1 MLLQGAVSKSSLW
14 KNLDKNNSVSSYKCH
29 SGGRRWKDVI
39 VINSVPVSFSHSYC
53 IFSHNTALLWNV
65 LVYRYFPA
73 IKCVMIPF
81 PLLNLVIFN
90 FWHYK
95 YSVSWC
101 GSLSS
106 SLELSECPRT
116 RCLFFPQIGDIFCCH
131 YFFTVFS
138 ISRLMPLYILLWN
151 LLFSF
156 NMLGISFCTNKYCC
170 TFSFGDSD
178 MYLSY

>member
-1 MLLQGAVSKSSLW
+1 MSYPWHLSYLMTYVLSLKFDQRSRFNVQFIENTEEHVKCYYRVQSVKSSLW
-14 KNLDKNNSVSSYKCH
+14 KNLDKNNSVSSTNAIAVVEDEKTSLWSTQYLSLSPIATAC
-29 SGGRRWKDVI
+29 
-39 VINSVPVSFSHSYC
+39 
-53 IFSHNTALLWNV
+53 FSHNTVLLWTV

-90 FWHYK
+90 FWHFK

-116 RCLFFPQIGDIFCCH
+116 RCLFLSSDWRYFLPLFLHNFP
-131 YFFTVFS
+131 
-138 ISRLMPLYILLWN
+138 
-151 LLFSF
+151 
-156 NMLGISFCTNKYCC
+156 
-170 TFSFGDSD
+170 
-178 MYLSY
+178 